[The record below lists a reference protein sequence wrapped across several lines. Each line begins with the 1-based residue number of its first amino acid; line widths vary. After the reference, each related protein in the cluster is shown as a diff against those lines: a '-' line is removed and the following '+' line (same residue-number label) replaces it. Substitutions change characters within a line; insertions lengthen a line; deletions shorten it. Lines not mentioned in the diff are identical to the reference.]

1 MLSGKFKQYAISSIH
16 IAEDRQRRELVG
28 IEELA
33 QSIKTMGLI
42 HPIVLTPD
50 GSLVA
55 GERRLRAHQHLGL
68 THILVQFTTD
78 LPREELEAIE
88 LEENLKRKALGW
100 KEEVEA
106 VRRIHFLKQ
115 SSNLDWTA
123 NDTAELLSVSTGTV
137 SKYLLV
143 AEFIEKE
150 EPLVLAADNFSV
162 AYNICQRKTQRA
174 IVEDD
179 NKVDSV
185 FSELFAKP
193 VSMSNVGTKN
203 PTQEVMKL
211 PVAQPEVP
219 YLNTDYIEW
228 TKQPWTGPKFNFI
241 HCDFPYGINYDKHDS
256 GTAGL
261 LGGYEDTPEL
271 YQACIAGLARMMED
285 RVAESAHL
293 MFWLSARMEIISTTW
308 NQLNEMGWK
317 MNPVPLIWHRSDNA
331 GVLPDPQR
339 GPRQIYETCIF
350 GARGDRKIVQ
360 AVSNLCPHPKTREVH
375 PSEKPRPMLQHFFR
389 MFVDES
395 TVFLDPTMGSGNSVL
410 AVEDAMSK
418 PKFVLGLER
427 DKEIFDNAL
436 AYRKRVKLRE

>member
-1 MLSGKFKQYAISSIH
+1 MLSGKFKSYPISSIH
-16 IAEDRQRRELVG
+16 IAEDRQRRELTG

-68 THILVQFTTD
+68 THVLVQFTTD

-88 LEENLKRKALGW
+88 LEENIKRKSLGW

-106 VRRIHFLKQ
+106 FRRIHILKT
-115 SSNLDWTA
+115 SGNPEWTSG
-123 NDTAELLSVSTGTV
+123 DTAALLSVSDSTV
-137 SKYLLV
+137 SRYLLV
-143 AEFIEKE
+143 ADFIEKE
-150 EPLVLAADNFSV
+150 EPLVLAADSMSV
-162 AYNICQRKTQRA
+162 AYNICLRKTQRA
-174 IVEDD
+174 VSEADA
-179 NKVDSV
+179 KVDAAFAGV
-185 FSELFAKP
+185 FTAPISI
-193 VSMSNVGTKN
+193 SNVGKKT
-203 PTQEVMKL
+203 PTQAQLPL
-211 PVAQPEVP
+211 PVPKQEVP
-219 YLNTDYIEW
+219 YLNADFLEW
-228 TKQPWTGPKFNFI
+228 SKQPWAGPKFNFI
-241 HCDFPYGINYDKHDS
+241 HCDFPYGINYDKQDQ

-271 YQACIAGLARMMED
+271 YQSCIAALGSVTED

-293 MFWLSARMEIISTTW
+293 MFWLSARMEIISATW
-308 NQLNEMGWK
+308 SQLTSMGWK

-331 GVLPDPQR
+331 GALPDPQR
-339 GPRQIYETCIF
+339 GPRQVYETCIF
-350 GARGDRKIVQ
+350 GSRGDRKIVQ

-395 TVFLDPTMGSGNSVL
+395 TVLLDPTMGSGNSIL
-410 AVEDAMSK
+410 AAEDAAS
-418 PKFVLGLER
+418 PAKFVLGLER
-427 DKEIFDNAL
+427 DPEIFANAV
-436 AYRKRVKLRE
+436 AYRKRVKMRE